1 MLEYLSRFSRFYS
14 AVWPLLD
21 VLILSFLL
29 YKSYD
34 FLVKTRAIQLV
45 KGAGWLALIFGA
57 AYLLK
62 LETLRWLLNILAPGI
77 LIAIA
82 IAFQPELRKIIMKLG
97 LTEIFKLNR
106 ETDLGLLEAAVTA
119 AENLSALRRGMLIVF
134 PRRTGIKD
142 IIETGTRINAEISSP
157 LIETVFQFDGPLH
170 DGAMVIQN
178 GRIEAAGCFLPLS
191 EQQDIKKSFGT
202 RHRAALG
209 TTEQTD
215 AVVLVVSEE
224 TGAISIACD
233 GKLFY
238 DLNASEIPKKLKSL
252 IDKNSRQNAGE
263 EVFDG
268 AGADDSGMPVDRAPE
283 TKGLFFE
290 Q

>member
-1 MLEYLSRFSRFYS
+1 LYLYNVARP
-14 AVWPLLD
+14 ALD

-29 YKSYD
+29 YKSYE

-57 AYLLK
+57 AYVLR
-62 LETLRWLLNILAPGI
+62 LETLQWLLNILAPGI
-77 LIAIA
+77 FIALA
-82 IAFQPELRKIIMKLG
+82 VAFQPELRKIIMKLG
-97 LTEIFKLNR
+97 LTEIFKMNR
-106 ETDLGLLEAAVTA
+106 ETDLGLLEVAVTA

-134 PRRTGIKD
+134 PRRTDIKD
-142 IIETGTRINAEISSP
+142 IIETGTRINAEISSA

-170 DGAMVIQN
+170 DGAMIIQ
-178 GRIEAAGCFLPLS
+178 GRRIEAAGCFLPLS

-224 TGAISIACD
+224 SGAISIAND

-238 DLNASEIPKKLKSL
+238 DLNPQEIPKKLKSL
-252 IDKNSRQNAGE
+252 LDKSSLRNAE
-263 EVFDG
+263 EDVFDG
-268 AGADDSGMPVDRAPE
+268 AGTENETGLPAEHAPE
-283 TKGLFFE
+283 AKGLFFE

>member
-1 MLEYLSRFSRFYS
+1 MSEYLNQFSHIYNYIS
-14 AVWPLLD
+14 PVLD
-21 VLILSFLL
+21 VLILSFLI
-29 YKSYD
+29 YKSYG

-45 KGAGWLALIFGA
+45 KGATWLALIFGA
-57 AYLLK
+57 AYVLHLD
-62 LETLRWLLNILAPGI
+62 TLQWLLNILAPGI
-77 LIAIA
+77 FMAIA

-97 LTEIFKLNR
+97 LTEIFKMNR
-106 ETDLGLLEAAVTA
+106 ETNLGLLEAAVTA

-134 PRRTGIKD
+134 PRRTDIKD
-142 IIETGTRINAEISSP
+142 IIETGTRLNAEISSS

-170 DGAMVIQN
+170 DGAMIIQG

-209 TTEQTD
+209 TTEQSD
-215 AVVLVVSEE
+215 AVVLIVSEE
-224 TGAISIACD
+224 TGAISIASD

-238 DLNASEIPKKLKSL
+238 DLTPRIIPQKLKSL
-252 IDKNSRQNAGE
+252 LDKNSLRRADE
-263 EVFDG
+263 EVFEDTEEIS
-268 AGADDSGMPVDRAPE
+268 AEHTPE
-283 TKGLFFE
+283 AKGLFFE